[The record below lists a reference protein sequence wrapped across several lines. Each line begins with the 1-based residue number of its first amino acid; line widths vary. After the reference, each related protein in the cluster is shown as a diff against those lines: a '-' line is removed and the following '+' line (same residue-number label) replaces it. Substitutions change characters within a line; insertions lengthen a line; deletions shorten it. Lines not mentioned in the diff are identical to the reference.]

1 MKSLSFSFGPL
12 VLALTFSVAAS
23 ANDGGMAYVD
33 VQGVNPTTTTNLGKQ
48 ITVESGSVI
57 EFYGQDAEKFMR
69 LLPATTSVV
78 IGMVPK
84 DQAELYSDM
93 SRGVL
98 IASKNYALNVGCTGI
113 ELDETGTKLQVK
125 KAKQVT
131 CRISI
136 DKTQSPKDYAGDGF
150 QLNTKDKT
158 QRTCN

>member
-1 MKSLSFSFGPL
+1 MKSLFLSFGTL
-12 VLALTFSVAAS
+12 IVACTVSLTAS
-23 ANDGGMAYVD
+23 ANDGGMAFVD
-33 VQGVNPTTTTNLGKQ
+33 VQGVNPTTTTNLGKK

-78 IGMVPK
+78 TGMVPK
-84 DQAELYSDM
+84 DQAELYSDF

-98 IASKNYALNVGCTGI
+98 IASKNYALDIGCTGI
-113 ELDETGTKLQVK
+113 ELGEDGTATQVT

-136 DKTQSPKDYAGDGF
+136 NKTQSPKDYAGDGF